1 MKKEDVLINSILS
14 LFVAFVATII
24 TNKFNLDISIIILI
38 TLIIVSIFWLSSF
51 INEINQKTKN
61 NLGKIKKNKEEIISL
76 KKDLNTERRLS
87 RLEYEINN
95 IMNKKRGQVS
105 IPDLIKIGFIVVLL
119 LLLLKAFGVF

>member
-95 IMNKKRGQVS
+95 IMNKKRGQIS

>member
-105 IPDLIKIGFIVVLL
+105 IPDLIKIGFIIVLL